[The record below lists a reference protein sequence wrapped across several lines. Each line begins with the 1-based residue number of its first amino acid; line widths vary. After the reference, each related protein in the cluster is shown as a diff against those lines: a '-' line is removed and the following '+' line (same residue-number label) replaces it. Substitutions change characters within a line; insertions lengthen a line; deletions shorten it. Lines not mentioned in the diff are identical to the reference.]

1 MMQDRPRYKILVVLG
16 IVFVVAAGFFLYTK
30 YGYQNQDNNT
40 MAVYNEKYQ
49 GAQAFQNSGDYS
61 GALDAFNALLK
72 SVPDKASE
80 GKVKIFIAAN
90 LFARNQGDDQAK
102 SIAMYKEVWN
112 DPLVP
117 AYVRAK
123 VLTDLAGVVI
133 RSKDE
138 SFYTSHFNEPPF
150 SDFLPASGT
159 SSSKMSIVYLKILEL
174 SDETFPNSYAEYLI
188 AGNYYAP
195 LSANDIPV
203 GTATPEQVAKIM
215 QDYVKKAD
223 ILAPTDES
231 TYKPEIIVQRYLY
244 RSIALNGSNRILK
257 NISLAERED
266 ALKLALSKGAP
277 YENGNDYATK
287 AVIMDVRFFYAQ
299 FLNRNIG
306 KERYS
311 DIVTLLKP
319 FGGAVSGSDPS
330 FKATRARFMDLV
342 TRSDTDFKKVNAL
355 ALAQISPEFKDFL
368 TSLGLKP

>member
-1 MMQDRPRYKILVVLG
+1 MMQNRLRSTILIILG
-16 IVFVVAAGFFLYTK
+16 IVLVVSAGFFFYTK
-30 YGYQNQDNNT
+30 DDYQNQDNNT

-49 GAQAFQNSGDYS
+49 GAQALQNSGDYS
-61 GALDAFNALLK
+61 GALDAFSALLK
-72 SVPDKASE
+72 SAPDKASE
-80 GKVKIFIAAN
+80 GKLKIFIAAN

-112 DPLVP
+112 DPQMP

-123 VLTDLAGVVI
+123 VLTDLAGVV
-133 RSKDE
+133 RKKDE
-138 SFYTSHFNEPPF
+138 SFYKTYFAEKPF

-159 SSSKMSIVYLKILEL
+159 SSSKMSAVYLKMLEL

-195 LSANDIPV
+195 LLANGVPI
-203 GTATPEQVAKIM
+203 GTTTPEQVAKII

-231 TYKPEIIVQRYLY
+231 TYRPEIIVQRYLY
-244 RSIALNGSNRILK
+244 RSIAINGSSSVLK
-257 NISLAERED
+257 NISFIERED

-277 YENGNDYATK
+277 YENSNDYATK
-287 AVIMDVRFFYAQ
+287 AVIMSVRFFYAQ

-319 FGGAVSGSDPS
+319 FGDAVSGSDPS
-330 FKATRARFMDLV
+330 FKATRAGFMDLV
-342 TRSDTDFKKVNAL
+342 TRPDTDFKKMNAIAL
-355 ALAQISPEFKDFL
+355 AKISPEFKDFL